1 MNDAAPLDGIR
12 VIDLAQFVA
21 GSYCTMLLGDLG
33 ADVLKVEIPS
43 AGDPYRRQGPEFVGG
58 EATLFLALN
67 RNKRSVAIDWKQPAG
82 LEALHHLIA
91 GADIFVEN
99 ARPGSLAKYGL
110 DYASLSARYRGLIYG
125 SISGYGQTGPY
136 AGRGGF
142 DLILQGEGGLMAI
155 TGERGG
161 PPVKVGAP
169 VLDVGAALSCVA
181 GMLAALHRR
190 NMTGVGA
197 HVDSSLLDFSLA
209 ALCTVAQSYFASGV
223 EPERMGSAS
232 PMFAPYQAFKA
243 ADGYITLA
251 GAGNESLWQRACQ
264 VLGRPDLIDD
274 PRFRSNADRVQHQD
288 ELVAIVEAAL
298 ATRPRAEWQRA
309 FEAAGVPA
317 GPINTLADLFA
328 DPHLRERGAVLTMQ
342 HPTAGVL
349 PAVAAPLRVDG
360 TAGHAHRPPPRLG
373 EHTDEV
379 LRESG
384 VSPARIAELR
394 ALGVLG

>member
-1 MNDAAPLDGIR
+1 MGNAAPLDGIR
-12 VIDLAQFVA
+12 VVDLAQFVA

-33 ADVLKVEIPS
+33 ADVLKVEIPG

-67 RNKRSVAIDWKQPAG
+67 RNKRAVAIDWKQPAG

-110 DYASLSARYRGLIYG
+110 DYTSLSARFPGLIYG

-169 VLDVGAALSCVA
+169 VLDVGAALSCVT

-190 NMTGVGA
+190 DLTGAGA
-197 HVDSSLLDFSLA
+197 HVESSLLDFSLA
-209 ALCTVAQSYFASGV
+209 ALCTVAQSYFAGGV

-243 ADGYITLA
+243 GDGYITIA

-264 VLGRPDLIDD
+264 ALGRPDLIDD
-274 PRFRSNADRVQHQD
+274 PRFRTNADRVRHQD
-288 ELVAIVEAAL
+288 ELVEIFEATL
-298 ATRPRAEWQRA
+298 AARPRAEWQRA

-317 GPINTLADLFA
+317 GPINGLADLFA
-328 DPHLRERGAVLTMQ
+328 DPHLRARGAVLTMQ
-342 HPTAGVL
+342 HPSAGAL
-349 PAVAAPLRVDG
+349 PAVGAPLRVDG
-360 TAGHAHRPPPRLG
+360 GTGHDHRPPPRLG
-373 EHTDEV
+373 EHTDAV

-384 VSPARIAELR
+384 LTPDEIAALR
-394 ALGVLG
+394 AQRVLG

>member
-1 MNDAAPLDGIR
+1 MTQSGPLAGVR
-12 VIDLAQFVA
+12 VVDLAQFVA

-33 ADVLKVEIPS
+33 ADVLKVEIPG

-67 RNKRSVAIDWKQPAG
+67 RNKRGVTIDWKQPAG
-82 LEALHHLIA
+82 LDALLRLIA

-110 DYASLSARYRGLIYG
+110 DYAALSEGNPRLIYG

-155 TGERGG
+155 TGERAG

-190 NMTGVGA
+190 DATGTGGYVE
-197 HVDSSLLDFSLA
+197 SSLLDFSLA

-232 PMFAPYQAFKA
+232 PMFAPYQAFNA
-243 ADGYITLA
+243 GDGYITVA

-264 VLGRPDLIDD
+264 AMGRADLIDD
-274 PRFRSNADRVQHQD
+274 PRFRTNADRVQHQD
-288 ELVAIVEAAL
+288 ELVAIIETTL
-298 ATRPRAEWQRA
+298 ATRPRGHWQQA

-317 GPINTLADLFA
+317 GPINGLADLFA
-328 DPHLRERGAVLTMQ
+328 DPHLRERGAVLTIH
-342 HPTAGVL
+342 HPSAGEL
-349 PAVAAPLRVDG
+349 PAVSAPVRMDG
-360 TAGHAHRPPPRLG
+360 STAYSNQPPPRLG
-373 EHTDEV
+373 EHTEDALRDAGLSAAEIAA
-379 LRESG
+379 LREQ
-384 VSPARIAELR
+384 
-394 ALGVLG
+394 GVLG